1 MSSHTAHSEP
11 FETIISGSEM
21 FACSDDM
28 ARVVTGGAALIR
40 CGSSDAEIRRQ
51 LTVEFG
57 EDLVLVAISDAR
69 IVRGRKLRRGKESLN
84 AFPVNDEAAFV
95 RIRYFK
101 LERRLLLQ

>member
-57 EDLVLVAISDAR
+57 EDLVPSMDLVRAIRNMFGNEVIPGVGGADR
-69 IVRGRKLRRGKESLN
+69 
-84 AFPVNDEAAFV
+84 
-95 RIRYFK
+95 
-101 LERRLLLQ
+101 